1 MFAYVD
7 IGVIVDHGEYVIM
20 FVYVDIGVIVDHVE
34 YVIMFADVDIGTNLF
49 IFILIWGVIIF
60 S

>member
-1 MFAYVD
+1 LAE
-7 IGVIVDHGEYVIM
+7 H
-20 FVYVDIGVIVDHVE
+20 VYVDIGVIVDHVE

>member
-1 MFAYVD
+1 MLKLSFHNVY
-7 IGVIVDHGEYVIM
+7 GEYVII